1 MRKVI
6 LLPTK
11 GEFLPIRL
19 NGCGEMIS
27 TWTLDMVINRALN
40 IEEQSYNLYTSAIDK
55 VEAQEA
61 KAFLKELADWE
72 LEHKAKL
79 LAIKDNPEKMKEF
92 SGKIP
97 KVQDLKVVNYL
108 GDGSLTDASDYE
120 YQKLLIYVGKREQET
135 YEYYDDL
142 AKKLGD
148 SDVGRFFARLAAEEL
163 THKNKI
169 EKEYDQYVL
178 QGD

>member
-1 MRKVI
+1 M
-6 LLPTK
+6 
-11 GEFLPIRL
+11 
-19 NGCGEMIS
+19 NS

-55 VEAQEA
+55 VEAREA

-79 LAIKDNPEKMKEF
+79 LAIKENPEKMKEF
-92 SGKIP
+92 SQDMP
-97 KVQDLKVVNYL
+97 KVQDLKIVNYL
-108 GDGSLTDASDYE
+108 EDVALTDISDYG

-142 AKKLGD
+142 AEKLGD
-148 SDVGRFFARLAAEEL
+148 SNVGMFFARLASEEL
-163 THKNKI
+163 IHKNKI

-178 QGD
+178 QED

>member
-1 MRKVI
+1 M
-6 LLPTK
+6 
-11 GEFLPIRL
+11 
-19 NGCGEMIS
+19 NS
-27 TWTLDMVINRALN
+27 TWTLDMVVNRALN

-79 LAIKDNPEKMKEF
+79 LAIVDNPEKMKEF
-92 SGKIP
+92 SRDMP
-97 KVQDLKVVNYL
+97 KVQDLKIVNYL
-108 GDGSLTDASDYE
+108 ADVTLTDVSDYG

-142 AKKLGD
+142 AEKLGD
-148 SDVGRFFARLAAEEL
+148 SNVGMFFARLASEEL
-163 THKNKI
+163 LHKNKI

-178 QGD
+178 QED

>member
-1 MRKVI
+1 
-6 LLPTK
+6 
-11 GEFLPIRL
+11 
-19 NGCGEMIS
+19 
-27 TWTLDMVINRALN
+27 MVINRALN
-40 IEEQSYNLYTSAIDK
+40 IEEQSYNLYISTIDM

-79 LAIKDNPEKMKEF
+79 LAIMDNPEKMKEF
-92 SGKIP
+92 SRDMP
-97 KVQDLKVVNYL
+97 KVQDLKIVNYL
-108 GDGSLTDASDYE
+108 EDVTLTDVSDYG
-120 YQKLLIYVGKREQET
+120 YQKILIYVGKREQET

-148 SDVGRFFARLAAEEL
+148 SNVGVFFARLASEEL
-163 THKNKI
+163 IHKNKI

-178 QGD
+178 QED

>member
-1 MRKVI
+1 MS
-6 LLPTK
+6 
-11 GEFLPIRL
+11 
-19 NGCGEMIS
+19 N

-61 KAFLKELADWE
+61 KTFLKELADWE

-79 LAIKDNPEKMKEF
+79 LAIMDNPEKMKEF
-92 SGKIP
+92 SRDMP
-97 KVQDLKVVNYL
+97 KVQDLKIVNYL
-108 GDGSLTDASDYE
+108 EDVTLTDVSDYG

-142 AKKLGD
+142 AKKFGD
-148 SDVGRFFARLAAEEL
+148 SNVGMFFARLASEEL
-163 THKNKI
+163 INKNKI

-178 QGD
+178 QED

>member
-1 MRKVI
+1 MS
-6 LLPTK
+6 
-11 GEFLPIRL
+11 
-19 NGCGEMIS
+19 N

-40 IEEQSYNLYTSAIDK
+40 IEEQSYNLYISTIDM

-61 KAFLKELADWE
+61 KAFLKELAAWE

-79 LAIKDNPEKMKEF
+79 LAIMDNPEKMKEF
-92 SGKIP
+92 SRDMP
-97 KVQDLKVVNYL
+97 KVQDLKIVNYL
-108 GDGSLTDASDYE
+108 EDVTLTDVSDYG
-120 YQKLLIYVGKREQET
+120 YQKILIYVGKREQET

-148 SDVGRFFARLAAEEL
+148 SNVGMFFARLASEEL
-163 THKNKI
+163 IHKNKI

-178 QGD
+178 QED

>member
-1 MRKVI
+1 M
-6 LLPTK
+6 
-11 GEFLPIRL
+11 
-19 NGCGEMIS
+19 NS

-55 VEAQEA
+55 VETQEA

-79 LAIKDNPEKMKEF
+79 LAIVDNPEKMKEF
-92 SGKIP
+92 SRDMP
-97 KVQDLKVVNYL
+97 KVQDLKIVDYL
-108 GDGSLTDASDYE
+108 EDVTLTDVSDYG

-142 AKKLGD
+142 AEKLGD
-148 SDVGRFFARLAAEEL
+148 SNVGMFFARLASEEL
-163 THKNKI
+163 IHKNKI

-178 QGD
+178 QED